1 MTLLD
6 SARAS
11 RSRPLPAV
19 RYRDVLRVPYA
30 AQLLGGALIGRL
42 PTGMAPLAILL
53 SADHGAEDGSSA
65 GLLAA
70 VYLVANA
77 IGGPLSARLVD
88 HYGPRRVLP
97 VGAALS
103 SSAFLALAASPAE
116 IWWAVAAVTAA
127 GATRPPLDAALRTLW
142 GVRGMMPSP
151 AHQRVALALDSGTQE
166 LIYIAGP
173 LLVATIVATTSASWA
188 LAATAAVGALGT
200 VLFVSTPVSRA
211 HHGVKPRSAQ
221 PDWLGPIRSARLG
234 VLYAAMTCVGVT
246 IGALTPLAVDAADQF
261 DAPELSGGLPAAL
274 SCGAVLGGLAY
285 GARSWRGSTA
295 SHLTVLSVAFAVGWI
310 PLIVAGSP
318 TSALSTAA
326 IPGLAMAPLL
336 GAGFVMTSTFAPPRH
351 TTEAHALLVA
361 FLDIGCA
368 IGTAAAGVTHTQAL
382 LPAGAAV
389 AALILAT
396 ARRRLTPACPHAL
409 PPLPDPEA
417 NKEPL
422 L

>member
-1 MTLLD
+1 MILLD

-11 RSRPLPAV
+11 RGRPLPAV
-19 RYRDVLRVPYA
+19 RYRDVLCVPHA

-77 IGGPLSARLVD
+77 TGGPLSARLVD
-88 HYGPRRVLP
+88 RYGLRRVLP
-97 VGAALS
+97 VGAVLS
-103 SSAFLALAASPAE
+103 SSSFLALAASPAE

-211 HHGVKPRSAQ
+211 HHGVKPQSAK
-221 PDWLGPIRSARLG
+221 PDWLGPIRSARLR
-234 VLYAAMTCVGVT
+234 VLYAAMACVGVT

-285 GARSWRGSTA
+285 GARSWRGNTA
-295 SHLTVLSVAFAVGWI
+295 NHLIVLSVAFAVGWI

-318 TSALSTAA
+318 TTALSTAA

-336 GAGFVMTSTFAPPRH
+336 GAGFVTTSALAPPRH

-368 IGTAAAGVTHTQAL
+368 IGTAAAGVTHAQAL
-382 LPAGAAV
+382 LPAGAA
-389 AALILAT
+389 AAAVILT
-396 ARRRLTPACPHAL
+396 TGRRRLTPACPHGF
-409 PPLPDPEA
+409 PPLPDSEA

>member
-11 RSRPLPAV
+11 RGRPLAVV
-19 RYRDVLRVPYA
+19 RYRDVLRIPGAVRV
-30 AQLLGGALIGRL
+30 LGGALIGRL
-42 PTGMAPLAILL
+42 PAGMAPLAVLL
-53 SADHGAEDGSSA
+53 SADGAGEGTSA

-88 HYGPRRVLP
+88 RYGPQRVLP
-97 VGAALS
+97 VGALLS
-103 SSAFLALAASPAE
+103 GTAFLALAAGPAE
-116 IWWAVAAVTAA
+116 IWWAVAVVTAA
-127 GATRPPLDAALRTLW
+127 GAARPPLDAALRTLW
-142 GVRGMMPSP
+142 GVPGMMPSP

-166 LIYIAGP
+166 LIYIVGP
-173 LLVATIVATTSASWA
+173 LLVAVIVATTSASWA

-200 VLFVSTPVSRA
+200 ALFVSTPVSRA
-211 HHGVKPRSAQ
+211 HHGVKPQSAQ
-221 PDWLGPIRSARLG
+221 PDWLGPIRSARLR
-234 VLYAAMTCVGVT
+234 VLYAAMACVGVT

-261 DAPELSGGLPAAL
+261 DAPELSGGLPAAV

-295 SHLTVLSVAFAVGWI
+295 SHLIVLSVAFAAGWI
-310 PLIVAGSP
+310 PLTVTGSP
-318 TSALSTAA
+318 TTALSAAA

-336 GAGFVMTSTFAPPRH
+336 GAGFVTTSTFALPGH
-351 TTEAHALLVA
+351 TTQAHALLVA

-382 LPAGAAV
+382 LPAGAAA

-396 ARRRLTPACPHAL
+396 TRRRLTPAHPHVL
-409 PPLPDPEA
+409 PAMPDLDA
-417 NKEPL
+417 KKEPHL
-422 L
+422 